1 MGLVVNIEHWPMP
14 AAIALATEG
23 VRAKYTTDCGG
34 GGFGAA
40 DKEIGCKLDGAKVLA
55 VIDEMAECERHL
67 ADWCLFAY
75 ASPGWNSPKLTNRLI
90 ENIAYDWVFV
100 HHEITGEFIQKRTYS
115 KIVSIIP
122 LIAGGLAL
130 EQASGACTD
139 LFTNRLVYSPAAT
152 RAQLTQQLINHDMES
167 LTLKCECIERCACS
181 SLELAKFA
189 KERARYYQK
198 HWDRIECHIETIRN
212 ILMNYDKRAQQTFK
226 KMLENKM
233 GANYPTNS

>member
-23 VRAKYTTDCGG
+23 IRAKYTTDCGG

-55 VIDEMAECERHL
+55 VIDAMAESERHL

-75 ASPGWNSPKLTNRLI
+75 ASPGWSSPKLTNRLI

-100 HHEITGEFIQKRTYS
+100 HHEKTGEFIQKRTYS
-115 KIVSIIP
+115 KILSIIP

-152 RAQLTQQLINHDMES
+152 RAQLTERLINHDIQN
-167 LTLKCECIERCACS
+167 LPVDCDFGGHCECKS
-181 SLELAKFA
+181 VQLAKIA
-189 KERARYYQK
+189 RERARYYQK
-198 HWDRIECHIETIRN
+198 HWDRVECHIDTIRS
-212 ILMNYDKRAQQTFK
+212 ILIGYDKRAQQTYK

-233 GANYPTNS
+233 GAN

>member
-1 MGLVVNIEHWPMP
+1 MGLVVDIEHWPMP

-23 VRAKYTTDCGG
+23 IRAKYTTDCGG

-40 DKEIGCKLDGAKVLA
+40 DKEIGCKLDGARVLA
-55 VIDEMAECERHL
+55 VIDAMAECDRHL

-75 ASPGWNSPKLTNRLI
+75 ASPGWSSTKLTNRLI

-100 HHEITGEFIQKRTYS
+100 HHELTGEFIQKRTYS
-115 KIVSIIP
+115 KILSIIP

-130 EQASGACTD
+130 EQASGACTA

-152 RAQLTQQLINHDMES
+152 RAQLTEQLINHDMQEVS
-167 LTLKCECIERCACS
+167 IDCHCS
-181 SLELAKFA
+181 HGCQCKSTQLAKFA
-189 KERARYYQK
+189 RERARYYQK
-198 HWDRIECHIETIRN
+198 HWGRIEGHIDTIRS
-212 ILMNYDKRAQQTFK
+212 ILIGYDRRAQQTYK

-233 GANYPTNS
+233 GAN